1 MSNKN
6 KALAALKRKKFN
18 RGGGPVVPLTDI
30 EVTDPAK
37 NSLAIQPEPFEVTAD
52 KVDKVG
58 VAFNNKA
65 LDKILAQKSI
75 DATYDPETG
84 NYSYNA
90 FGNTFEN
97 ICFNSVVPGLGPPK
111 IIRV

>member
-37 NSLAIQPEPFEVTAD
+37 NSLAIQPEPFEVTA
-52 KVDKVG
+52 
-58 VAFNNKA
+58 AT
-65 LDKILAQKSI
+65 AQKI
-75 DATYDPETG
+75 DIGFDPGAMEK
-84 NYSYNA
+84 A
-90 FGNTFEN
+90 FAEKA
-97 ICFNSVVPGLGPPK
+97 I
-111 IIRV
+111 